1 VEPEILITVP
11 NLRVKESEPGTQYL
25 VEPELP
31 EMSQSVELSLE
42 ARQRMYINEFQAS
55 LTACDA
61 ICL

>member
-1 VEPEILITVP
+1 
-11 NLRVKESEPGTQYL
+11 
-25 VEPELP
+25 LP